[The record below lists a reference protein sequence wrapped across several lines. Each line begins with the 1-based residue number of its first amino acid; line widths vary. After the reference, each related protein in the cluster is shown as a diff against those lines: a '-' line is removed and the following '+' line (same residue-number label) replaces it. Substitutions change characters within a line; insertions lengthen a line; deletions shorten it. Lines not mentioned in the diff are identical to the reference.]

1 MPDKESLQIEA
12 DNSLLILDDDEP
24 FLRRLS
30 KAMEK
35 RGFQVFPANTMKEF
49 QLQDKGTPQKYYEA
63 KR

>member
-1 MPDKESLQIEA
+1 MLDQENYKIET

-35 RGFQVFPANTMKEF
+35 RGFKVFPANSIEELDKIIDWF
-49 QLQDKGTPQKYYEA
+49 QGIKNKNYF
-63 KR
+63 